1 MLTAT
6 LEVRR
11 KAIAMMDGWN
21 MTGWSWG
28 WMSIWTLLAIILI
41 GVVVA
46 ALMRPTAPPNARAED
61 SALALLHRR
70 YAAGEIDDTEFQE
83 RRAALEG

>member
-1 MLTAT
+1 
-6 LEVRR
+6 
-11 KAIAMMDGWN
+11 MMDGWN
-21 MTGWSWG
+21 MTGWGWG
-28 WMSIWTLLAIILI
+28 WMSIGTLLAIILL

-46 ALMRPTAPPNARAED
+46 ALMRPTMPPNALVED
-61 SALALLHRR
+61 SALAVLRRR